1 MNVAAS
7 VGMVQNRVNNA
18 IAAQAANGSV
28 GVDNAYDCLA
38 GVVAG
43 EAVYL
48 SASGTVAEA
57 NAGDLTKAPCVGLV
71 FKKSTATSATVRSY
85 GPVTIP
91 GGGLTPGL
99 TYYLSTVDGGIT
111 ATPPSGADDVIQ
123 AVGFAVSATVLFVQC
138 TRYTSRGPDGSAD
151 APTYGFDGA
160 SGLGMYRAATNAIG
174 FSAGGVLVLGVEST
188 RVTITQDLLVFFAA
202 QSTLYANGAATGNGG
217 ISLRPT
223 GTGALRLRNAANNA
237 TILGVETV
245 ASGNAGVTMRYGS
258 IAGTPGNGTVNRP
271 MGRAAFAA
279 AGASVVVTNDLVDTT
294 SVVDVQLEGAPDA
307 TLTSVEVTPGVG
319 SFTVTGNAAATAT
332 KVFSFK
338 VFNPSA

>member
-1 MNVAAS
+1 MSNVAAS
-7 VGMVQNRVNNA
+7 VAMVQNRVANSRTGRG
-18 IAAQAANGSV
+18 AA
-28 GVDNAYDCLA
+28 GVDDLLA
-38 GVVAG
+38 CDSGVAAG

-48 SASGTVAEA
+48 SAANTVDEA

-71 FKKSTATSATVRSY
+71 YEKTSATTARVRSY

-91 GGGLTPGL
+91 GGGLNPGA
-99 TYYLSTVDGGIT
+99 TYYLAAADGGIT

-123 AVGFAVSATVLFVQC
+123 ALGFALDATTLFVQC
-138 TRYTSRGPDGSAD
+138 TRYTSRGPDGSLN

-174 FSAGGVLVLGVEST
+174 FAAGGVLVLGVEST
-188 RVTITQDLLVFFAA
+188 RVTITQDLLVMSGAA
-202 QSTLYANGAATGNGG
+202 PTIYANGANAG
-217 ISLRPT
+217 IAMRPT
-223 GTGALRLRNAANNA
+223 GTGALRLRNAANDA

-258 IAGTPGNGTVNRP
+258 IAGTPGDGTVNRP

-279 AGASVVVTNDLVDTT
+279 ASATVVVTNDLVDTT

-307 TLTSVEVTPGVG
+307 TLTSVDVTPGVG

-338 VFNPSA
+338 VVNPSA